1 MKSGFVEHLD
11 ASFERAVMEID
22 RNIRDSNADREAKRG
37 LFSILFKKLGRMHL
51 GKTNAIWTILARVA
65 KDTGGRRNEQGQ
77 KDRADT
83 EGV

>member
-37 LFSILFKKLGRMHL
+37 LFSILFKKLG
-51 GKTNAIWTILARVA
+51 KNAPR
-65 KDTGGRRNEQGQ
+65 KNKCNMDNPRKSGERHRRKE
-77 KDRADT
+77 K
-83 EGV
+83 